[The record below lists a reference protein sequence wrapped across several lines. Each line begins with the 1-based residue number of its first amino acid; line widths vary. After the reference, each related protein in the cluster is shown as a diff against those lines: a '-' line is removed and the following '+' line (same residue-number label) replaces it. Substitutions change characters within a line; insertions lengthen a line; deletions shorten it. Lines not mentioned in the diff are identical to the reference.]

1 MAEKPSAFGED
12 MGAISI
18 NVFMIF
24 IYLNIFISEE
34 PIGGDGPR
42 SANHMQI
49 GCNMKCFVLSQV
61 YSGCALRG
69 GEHHHR
75 PAGASADFL
84 FMDIGS

>member
-1 MAEKPSAFGED
+1 MFGKPPAFGED

-49 GCNMKCFVLSQV
+49 GCNMKCFVLYQV
-61 YSGCALRG
+61 YSGVFCVEVGNTIDLQVQVY
-69 GEHHHR
+69 
-75 PAGASADFL
+75 S
-84 FMDIGS
+84 